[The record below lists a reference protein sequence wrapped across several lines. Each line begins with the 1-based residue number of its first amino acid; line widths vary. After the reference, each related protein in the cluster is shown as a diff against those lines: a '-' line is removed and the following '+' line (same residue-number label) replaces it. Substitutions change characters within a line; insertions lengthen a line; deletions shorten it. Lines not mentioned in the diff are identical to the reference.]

1 MINEKVSEIESQAEK
16 EATNADLDDELDD
29 DLNNFGN
36 VFQEVQ
42 FIHALFHPKQLRVYS
57 RLAKRAKAAL
67 SRKRPKRG
75 EEKTRSLL
83 TSRRRLRQRRT
94 TSQR

>member
-16 EATNADLDDELDD
+16 EATSADLDDELDD

-42 FIHALFHPKQLRVYS
+42 FIHVLTF
-57 RLAKRAKAAL
+57 
-67 SRKRPKRG
+67 
-75 EEKTRSLL
+75 TRSNSAY
-83 TSRRRLRQRRT
+83 TPGWQKEQKQPYRGSVQREEREKQDLC
-94 TSQR
+94 SHPEGD